1 MPSFTCKLGTDDGRV
16 LEKEFEA
23 SSRQLLLD
31 SLEEQGFHV
40 FAIRRRLLDSIPGLT
55 RSKTNWSGRRFLS
68 FNQELIVLLRSGL
81 PILQVLDTIIDRLEA
96 GKMFDVLREIRESI
110 RGGDS
115 LSEAFG
121 KFPHIFPHLY
131 IASIKAGER
140 TGDLPITLERY
151 IAYQKRVETIR
162 SKIKNAA
169 FYPLLLTVSVI
180 AVVLFLMLFVVPRFT
195 QVYADANVE
204 LPVMTRILVATA
216 NGLGHSLPVLLPLLA
231 LLLVVT
237 PIFFRTER
245 GTILLDRIKLS
256 LPLIGTLATEY
267 SLLSF
272 CRTLG
277 TTLSSGIPIVEALRM
292 SRATLNNRIYEEKMI
307 AATRRVEEGSS
318 FADAIDQ
325 TGFFTNIALR
335 MIAVGETSGSLP
347 DMLTDVADYYES
359 EVEYR
364 LERLTSLIEP
374 VMMVSMGLLIGGIV
388 VSMYIPIFQLAGTV
402 S

>member
-1 MPSFTCKLGTDDGRV
+1 MPSFTCKIGTDDGRV
-16 LEKEFEA
+16 VEKVFEA
-23 SSRQLLLD
+23 SSRQLLHE
-31 SLEEQGFHV
+31 SLEEQGFQV
-40 FAIRRRLLDSIPGLT
+40 FSIRRRILDSLSGLT
-55 RSKTNWSGRRFLS
+55 GARASWTGRRFLS

-96 GKMFDVLREIRESI
+96 GQMLDVLREIREDI

-115 LSEAFG
+115 LSDAFG

-140 TGDLPITLERY
+140 TGDLAITLTRY

-169 FYPLLLTVSVI
+169 FYPLLLTISVF

-204 LPVMTRILVATA
+204 LPIMTRILVSAA
-216 NGLGHSLPVLLPLLA
+216 SGLGKSLPVLVPVVMVLLA
-231 LLLVVT
+231 VA
-237 PIFFRTER
+237 PFFLRTER
-245 GTILLDRIKLS
+245 GAILVDRIKLR
-256 LPLIGTLATEY
+256 LPFVGTLATEY

-277 TTLSSGIPIVEALRM
+277 TTLSSGIPIVSALRM
-292 SRATLNNRIYEEKMI
+292 SRATLNNRIFEERMI
-307 AATRRVEEGSS
+307 VATRRVEEGTS
-318 FADAIDQ
+318 FAEALEQ
-325 TGFFTNIALR
+325 AGFFTKIALR
-335 MIAVGETSGSLP
+335 MIAAGETSGSLP

-374 VMMVSMGLLIGGIV
+374 AMMVGMGLLIGGIV
-388 VSMYIPIFQLAGTV
+388 VAMYFPIFQLAETV
-402 S
+402 R

>member
-1 MPSFTCKLGTDDGRV
+1 MPSFTCKIGTDDGRV

-23 SSRQLLLD
+23 GNRQLLLD

-40 FAIRRRLLDSIPGLT
+40 FTVRRRLLDSIPGLT
-55 RSKTNWSGRRFLS
+55 RSKANWSGRRFLS

-81 PILQVLDTIIDRLEA
+81 PILQVLDTIIVRLEA
-96 GKMFDVLREIRESI
+96 GQMFDVLRDIRESI

-140 TGDLPITLERY
+140 TGDLPITLARY

-169 FYPLLLTVSVI
+169 FYPLLLTISVI

-216 NGLGHSLPVLLPLLA
+216 NVLGHSLPLLLPALVFVMVLA
-231 LLLVVT
+231 

-245 GTILLDRIKLS
+245 GAFLLDRIKLS

-277 TTLSSGIPIVEALRM
+277 TTLSSGIPIVQALRM
-292 SRATLNNRIYEEKMI
+292 SRALSTI
-307 AATRRVEEGSS
+307 ASTRKR
-318 FADAIDQ
+318 
-325 TGFFTNIALR
+325 
-335 MIAVGETSGSLP
+335 
-347 DMLTDVADYYES
+347 
-359 EVEYR
+359 
-364 LERLTSLIEP
+364 
-374 VMMVSMGLLIGGIV
+374 
-388 VSMYIPIFQLAGTV
+388 
-402 S
+402 